1 MLEAAGGV
9 TGILIADGH
18 LAAQRHMHKTLAILQ
33 FAGEKLDV
41 VVFAYGGGG
50 AQRAA
55 GRHVGENLLG
65 GDIHAVPVG
74 YAVHDDI
81 ERHGVDVKAIQQ
93 LLRQVA
99 GAVRG
104 DLDLHKRK
112 ILSKYAGFRAFPWRA
127 ICDVYYYGAG
137 CSTEDQRLL
146 ITTLSRLLSSLFKR
160 KVMASCL
167 VFSHGAWYP

>member
-18 LAAQRHMHKTLAILQ
+18 LAAQRHMHKALAILQ
-33 FAGEKLDV
+33 FTGEKLDV

-74 YAVHDDI
+74 YAVHDDVQ
-81 ERHGVDVKAIQQ
+81 RHGGNVKAIQQ

-99 GAVRG
+99 GAV
-104 DLDLHKRK
+104 
-112 ILSKYAGFRAFPWRA
+112 
-127 ICDVYYYGAG
+127 
-137 CSTEDQRLL
+137 
-146 ITTLSRLLSSLFKR
+146 
-160 KVMASCL
+160 
-167 VFSHGAWYP
+167 